1 MRKNGKIGADS
12 PPLLRMLTYDRQTAA
27 AEVQTTANE
36 DPIEMQVEDDDVEDD
51 MFQEKWN
58 MEDEKVLSEQ
68 NNGNKRK
75 HHDEQCPKEKILSE
89 QNRERKAKKKGRR
102 RCDRSISGS
111 KGSIDR
117 SIRFCNRVDELII
130 LI

>member
-1 MRKNGKIGADS
+1 
-12 PPLLRMLTYDRQTAA
+12 
-27 AEVQTTANE
+27 
-36 DPIEMQVEDDDVEDD
+36 MQVEDDDVEDD

-75 HHDEQCPKEKILSE
+75 YHGKQCPKEKILSE

-102 RCDRSISGS
+102 RWDRLISGS
-111 KGSIDR
+111 RRSIDR
-117 SIRFCNRVDELII
+117 SIHFCNRVDELII